1 MKVSETNMIN
11 AKKPM
16 PRNIIKPLK
25 TNDKQKILKAARE
38 KWNNICVTGVSI
50 ELRQISYQNQE
61 SSGLKAVG

>member
-16 PRNIIKPLK
+16 PRNIIIKPLK

-38 KWNNICVTGVSI
+38 K
-50 ELRQISYQNQE
+50 
-61 SSGLKAVG
+61 